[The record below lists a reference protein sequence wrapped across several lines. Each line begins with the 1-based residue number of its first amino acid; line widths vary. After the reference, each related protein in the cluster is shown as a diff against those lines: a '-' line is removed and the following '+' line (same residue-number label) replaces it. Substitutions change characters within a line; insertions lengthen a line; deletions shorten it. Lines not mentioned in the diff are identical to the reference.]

1 TYQAQPNHGQRAAVV
16 GLPYLKEVLDFL
28 RHWEDKETNAR
39 PEVSRGGTIMRK
51 NKGLLLWA
59 ITMVITALMLT
70 VTTAVADQ
78 LSGTWKMNPEKSK
91 YSPGPAPKDLTVVV
105 ESDENNYKLDATGT
119 DGDGK
124 PMHVQYSAKF
134 DGKDHPATGIANAD
148 AVSLKRIDASTIE
161 TLQKKDGKVV
171 MTVTT
176 NVSKDGKTRTSTW
189 QGRSAEGRDVHNVVV
204 FDKQ

>member
-1 TYQAQPNHGQRAAVV
+1 
-16 GLPYLKEVLDFL
+16 
-28 RHWEDKETNAR
+28 
-39 PEVSRGGTIMRK
+39 MR
-51 NKGLLLWA
+51 NKRLAGFA
-59 ITMVITALMLT
+59 TLMLLIALT
-70 VTTAVADQ
+70 LVVAAAAADQ

-134 DGKDHPATGIANAD
+134 DGKDYQATGIPNAD

-161 TLQKKDGKVV
+161 TLQKKEGKVV

-176 NVSKDGKTRTSTW
+176 KVSKDGKTRTSTW
-189 QGRSAEGRDVHNVVV
+189 RGKNADGKDVHNVVV
-204 FDKQ
+204 FDKK

>member
-1 TYQAQPNHGQRAAVV
+1 
-16 GLPYLKEVLDFL
+16 
-28 RHWEDKETNAR
+28 
-39 PEVSRGGTIMRK
+39 MRK
-51 NKGLLLWA
+51 NKGLLTFGIA
-59 ITMVITALMLT
+59 MVITALMLT
-70 VTTAVADQ
+70 VTTAAADQ
-78 LSGTWKMNPEKSK
+78 LSGTWKMNAEKSK

-105 ESDENNYKLDATGT
+105 ESDESNYKLDATGT

-134 DGKDHPATGIANAD
+134 DGKDYPATGIANAD

-171 MTVTT
+171 MTITT
-176 NVSKDGKTRTSTW
+176 KVSKDGKTRTSTW
-189 QGRSAEGRDVHNVVV
+189 HGKNAEGKDVHNVVV